1 MAASCSPSSG
11 REPPKPKQSNNR
23 KAAEE
28 DARDEENN
36 ATKTFKEA
44 LQKDKRL
51 RVKKRKA
58 GGHSV
63 ANTPG
68 SVGYPL
74 LHGFY
79 ANMRPKASL

>member
-11 REPPKPKQSNNR
+11 REPPKPKQSNDR

-63 ANTPG
+63 AKNNTRNTTKDNEWRTD
-68 SVGYPL
+68 SSRAKL
-74 LHGFY
+74 EE
-79 ANMRPKASL
+79 